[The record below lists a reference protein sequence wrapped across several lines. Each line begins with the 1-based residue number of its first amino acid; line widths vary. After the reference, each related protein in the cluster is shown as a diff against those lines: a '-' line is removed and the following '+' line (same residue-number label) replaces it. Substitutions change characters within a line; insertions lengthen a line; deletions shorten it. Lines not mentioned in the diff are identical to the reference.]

1 MVMGRPA
8 KSVCPPASV
17 RLIRVPHA
25 KSSGSILVIVAVMC
39 LFLVLPH
46 ALAYSILAHEA
57 IIDSAWDQI
66 RALLLERF
74 PSATPEELLQAKSYA
89 HGGCLI
95 QDLGYYPHANRFFS
109 DLTHYVRSGRFIEA
123 LLRDAQDLD
132 EYAFALGALSHY
144 AADSDGHEAVN
155 RAVPQLYPKLVRK
168 YGNIV
173 TYEEDPVAH
182 LKTEFGF
189 DVLQVAKGRYAPD
202 AYHDFIGF
210 EVADSLLQ
218 RAFLDT
224 YCIPL
229 GLVFDNLDR
238 AIGSYR
244 YAIRSIVPQAVR
256 VAWVL
261 KNDEIQQGTPG
272 ITRNKFLYHMS
283 RANYRK
289 EWGKNYNTP
298 GAGTRVL
305 ASIAWLLPKV
315 GPLKA
320 LSLRVPTPMAE
331 LTFREG
337 FNKAIEQYETLLD
350 DERTGRLDLPDRN
363 LDTGNPTEP
372 GTYFMADQAYAN
384 LLNDLAKYHFYFTS
398 VNLKLNMLAYYQD
411 PRAPIITKKNTK
423 AWDRLSKQLK
433 VLESAATLNSENVSL
448 SLGEAAKSSF

>member
-1 MVMGRPA
+1 MGMGRPA
-8 KSVCPPASV
+8 NPASV
-17 RLIRVPHA
+17 RLIRGPRA
-25 KSSGSILVIVAVMC
+25 KSIRSIPVIIAVMC
-39 LFLVLPH
+39 LFLILPH

-57 IIDSAWDQI
+57 IIDSTWDKI

-95 QDLGYYPHANRFFS
+95 QDLGYYPDGSRFYS
-109 DLTHYVRSGRFIEA
+109 DLTHYVRSGDFIEA
-123 LLRDAQDLD
+123 LLRDSEDLD

-144 AADSDGHEAVN
+144 AADSNGHEAVN
-155 RAVPQLYPKLVRK
+155 RAVPLLYPKLAK
-168 YGNIV
+168 KHGDIV
-173 TYEEDPVAH
+173 TYEDDPVAH

-218 RAFLDT
+218 RAFQDT

-229 GLVFDNLDR
+229 GLVFGNLDK

-244 YAIRSIVPQAVR
+244 YAIRSIVPRAVK

-261 KNDEIQQGTPG
+261 KKDDIQQGTPG

-283 RANYRK
+283 RASYRK
-289 EWGKNYNTP
+289 DWGRNYDTP
-298 GAGTRVL
+298 GTGTRVL
-305 ASIAWLLPKV
+305 AYIVWLLPKV

-320 LSLRVPTPMAE
+320 LSLRVPTPTAE
-331 LTFREG
+331 LMFRES

-350 DERTGRLDLPDRN
+350 DERTGHLDLQDRN
-363 LDTGNPTEP
+363 LDTGGPTEP
-372 GTYFMADQAYAN
+372 GAYFLADRTYAN
-384 LLNDLAKYHFYFTS
+384 LMSDLAKYDFYFTS
-398 VNLKLNMLAYYQD
+398 VNLKLNILAYYKD
-411 PRAPIITKKNTK
+411 PMAPIVTKTNAK
-423 AWDRLSKQLK
+423 AWDRLGQQLK
-433 VLESAATLNSENVSL
+433 MLKSTAPLNSENVFS
-448 SLGEAAKSSF
+448 SLGKATKSGF

>member
-1 MVMGRPA
+1 MAMGRPS

-17 RLIRVPHA
+17 ELIRGPHA
-25 KSSGSILVIVAVMC
+25 KSIGSILVIVAVMY
-39 LFLVLPH
+39 LFLSSPH
-46 ALAYSILAHEA
+46 ALAYSILAHET

-66 RALLLERF
+66 RASLLERF

-144 AADSDGHEAVN
+144 VADSDGHEAVN
-155 RAVPQLYPKLVRK
+155 RAVPQLYPKLVKK

-189 DVLQVAKGRYAPD
+189 DVLQVAKDRYAPD

-229 GLVFDNLDR
+229 GLVFDNLDK

-244 YAIRSIVPQAVR
+244 YAVRSIVPRAVR

-261 KNDEIQQGTPG
+261 KKDEIQQGTPG

-283 RANYRK
+283 RASYRK
-289 EWGKNYNTP
+289 EWGKNYDTP
-298 GAGTRVL
+298 GTGTRVL
-305 ASIAWLLPKV
+305 ASIVWLLPKV

-350 DERTGRLDLPDRN
+350 DERTGRLDLRDRN
-363 LDTGNPTEP
+363 LDTGDPAEP

-384 LLNDLAKYHFYFTS
+384 LLNDLAKYDFYFTS
-398 VNLKLNMLAYYQD
+398 VNLKLNILGYYQD
-411 PRAPIITKKNTK
+411 PKAPIITKKNTK

-433 VLESAATLNSENVSL
+433 VLKSAAPLNSKNVFL
-448 SLGEAAKSSF
+448 SLGEAAESSF